1 MSEISKWLISILSVV
16 ISGVLV
22 DLLLP
27 NGKLNGFIRA
37 IFGFLAVTIIISPL
51 PSIINRELSFEN
63 VIYNYGATQIDQ
75 DFVDASIK
83 NIITNLEN
91 ATEQELKNEG
101 FENVN
106 VVISYIIENYKY
118 TIKKVSLDIKN
129 LVINSNQ
136 VHINKYTEMKQIVV
150 NFLNV
155 STEEV
160 EINE

>member
-75 DFVDASIK
+75 DYVDSSIK